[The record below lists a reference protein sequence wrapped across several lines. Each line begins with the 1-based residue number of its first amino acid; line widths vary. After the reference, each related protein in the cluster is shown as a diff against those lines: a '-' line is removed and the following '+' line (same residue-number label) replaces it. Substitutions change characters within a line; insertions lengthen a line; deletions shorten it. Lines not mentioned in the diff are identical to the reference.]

1 MDENKKNTIDTTSE
15 NETQFVEC
23 EIITT
28 DKEKGL
34 TADEVQER
42 VTSGKVNGDQNVKTK
57 SVAQI
62 LRENIVT
69 FFNFIFIVFA
79 VLICFFIN
87 SSEKFLT
94 IVGNFGFL
102 ILIVFNAL
110 VGIVQELRAKHTID
124 KLSLISAPKAVVI
137 RDGEQKEIAVKDI
150 VLDDITVLA
159 SGSQICADSFV
170 VEGSIEVNESLITGE
185 PDAIL
190 KNVGDK
196 IMSGSFVVSGNAKAQ
211 VEHVGMDN
219 FATKISAGAKYFKKP
234 NSEIWR
240 SLMFI
245 VKVMATILV
254 PMGVMLFCV
263 KYFAQENPEQ
273 AEKIITT
280 LFGYKINQYLSTTV
294 LGTVATLIGMIPS
307 GLVALSSTVFCV
319 SVIRLS
325 RHKTLAQDLYCI
337 ETLARV
343 DVLCLDKTG
352 TITEGTMD
360 VNSIEPVKNREIA
373 EIKQIIK
380 NVTSALEDNNATI
393 NALRSYVGDIDV
405 SCTAEQIVPFSSAR
419 KWSGARINGV
429 SYVIGAP
436 EFVFKKKTKTLEKNT
451 EEMAKKGYRV
461 MVVASSKNK
470 FADSE
475 LPSALKL
482 ESFIYITDKIRAEAP
497 DTLRF
502 FKHEGVTVKVISGD
516 NPETVRA
523 VAMRAGL
530 EDCDNIIDMSTLTT
544 EEEVYDAATKYT
556 IFGRV
561 LPDQKLML
569 VKALKKAGHTVA
581 MTGDGVN
588 DVLALKEAD
597 CSVAMASGSDA
608 AKNVSS
614 LVLLDSNFSSMP
626 RVVAEGRRSINNLE
640 RSAALYIMKTVY
652 NTLLALLFMVVTAPL
667 PFTPQNLTIM
677 GAVTIGMPSV
687 VLALEPNADRVTGRF
702 LPKVLSNALP
712 GGITV
717 MLGAI
722 AVILCNRFF
731 LTNLTDAQSQ
741 TVFIWVITF
750 VGFLLLFK
758 VSLPTKLSTW
768 SAFFGI
774 SDLMKEREKAAQQAE
789 KANMEA
795 FNEQERKD
803 AWYNGVAMQVIDT
816 KDAKQAKKPK
826 KERKEH
832 KKHKINKSKLLIFL
846 NLVVYLLM
854 IFIFVGMYFIQIDVT
869 IKGETVD
876 IVEQMRTFFNL
887 DNHITWEMGKA
898 MLAIC
903 AVLTVLY
910 IGFVAMMNQIKL
922 EHGESIEQ
930 RFDRLDAKMR
940 SKNMKLK

>member
-1 MDENKKNTIDTTSE
+1 MDENVKNTIESQDE
-15 NETQFVEC
+15 QQQFVEC

-28 DKEKGL
+28 DMGKGL
-34 TADEVQER
+34 TADEVQQR
-42 VTSGKVNGDQNVKTK
+42 IDSGKINGDQNVKTK

-79 VLICFFIN
+79 VLICFFID

-343 DVLCLDKTG
+343 DMLCLDKTG

-393 NALRSYVGDIDV
+393 NALRAYVGDIDV

-436 EFVFKKKTKTLEKNT
+436 EFVFKKKTKTLEKTT

-475 LPSALKL
+475 LPSTLKL

-652 NTLLALLFMVVTAPL
+652 NTLLALLFMVVTVPL

-717 MLGAI
+717 LLGAI

-910 IGFVAMMNQIKL
+910 VGFVAMMNQIKL

>member
-1 MDENKKNTIDTTSE
+1 MDENVKNTIESQDE
-15 NETQFVEC
+15 QQQFVEC

-28 DKEKGL
+28 DMEKGL
-34 TADEVQER
+34 TADEVQQR
-42 VTSGKVNGDQNVKTK
+42 IDSGKINGDQNVKTK

-79 VLICFFIN
+79 VLICFFID

-393 NALRSYVGDIDV
+393 NALRSYVADIDV

-436 EFVFKKKTKTLEKNT
+436 EFVFKKKTKTLEKTT

-652 NTLLALLFMVVTAPL
+652 NTLLALLFMVVTVPL

-910 IGFVAMMNQIKL
+910 VGFVAMMNQIKL

-940 SKNMKLK
+940 SKNIKLK

>member
-1 MDENKKNTIDTTSE
+1 MDENVKNTIESQDE
-15 NETQFVEC
+15 QQQFVEC

-28 DKEKGL
+28 DMEKGL
-34 TADEVQER
+34 TADEVQQR
-42 VTSGKVNGDQNVKTK
+42 IDSGKINGDQNVKTK

-79 VLICFFIN
+79 VLICFFID

-393 NALRSYVGDIDV
+393 NALRSYVADIDV
-405 SCTAEQIVPFSSAR
+405 SCGAEQIVPFSSAR

-436 EFVFKKKTKTLEKNT
+436 EFVFKKKTKTLEKTT

-652 NTLLALLFMVVTAPL
+652 NTLLALLFMVVTVPL

-910 IGFVAMMNQIKL
+910 VGFVAMMNQIKL

>member
-1 MDENKKNTIDTTSE
+1 
-15 NETQFVEC
+15 
-23 EIITT
+23 
-28 DKEKGL
+28 
-34 TADEVQER
+34 
-42 VTSGKVNGDQNVKTK
+42 
-57 SVAQI
+57 
-62 LRENIVT
+62 
-69 FFNFIFIVFA
+69 
-79 VLICFFIN
+79 
-87 SSEKFLT
+87 
-94 IVGNFGFL
+94 
-102 ILIVFNAL
+102 
-110 VGIVQELRAKHTID
+110 
-124 KLSLISAPKAVVI
+124 
-137 RDGEQKEIAVKDI
+137 
-150 VLDDITVLA
+150 
-159 SGSQICADSFV
+159 
-170 VEGSIEVNESLITGE
+170 
-185 PDAIL
+185 
-190 KNVGDK
+190 
-196 IMSGSFVVSGNAKAQ
+196 
-211 VEHVGMDN
+211 
-219 FATKISAGAKYFKKP
+219 
-234 NSEIWR
+234 
-240 SLMFI
+240 
-245 VKVMATILV
+245 
-254 PMGVMLFCV
+254 
-263 KYFAQENPEQ
+263 
-273 AEKIITT
+273 
-280 LFGYKINQYLSTTV
+280 
-294 LGTVATLIGMIPS
+294 
-307 GLVALSSTVFCV
+307 
-319 SVIRLS
+319 
-325 RHKTLAQDLYCI
+325 
-337 ETLARV
+337 
-343 DVLCLDKTG
+343 
-352 TITEGTMD
+352 
-360 VNSIEPVKNREIA
+360 
-373 EIKQIIK
+373 
-380 NVTSALEDNNATI
+380 
-393 NALRSYVGDIDV
+393 
-405 SCTAEQIVPFSSAR
+405 
-419 KWSGARINGV
+419 
-429 SYVIGAP
+429 
-436 EFVFKKKTKTLEKNT
+436 
-451 EEMAKKGYRV
+451 

-652 NTLLALLFMVVTAPL
+652 NTLLALLFMVVTVPL

-717 MLGAI
+717 LLGAI

-910 IGFVAMMNQIKL
+910 VGFVAMMNQIKL

>member
-1 MDENKKNTIDTTSE
+1 MDENVKTTIESQDE
-15 NETQFVEC
+15 QQQFVEC

-28 DKEKGL
+28 DMEKGL
-34 TADEVQER
+34 TADEVQQR
-42 VTSGKVNGDQNVKTK
+42 IDSGKINGDQNVKTK

-79 VLICFFIN
+79 VLICFFID

-436 EFVFKKKTKTLEKNT
+436 EFVFKKKTKTLEKTT

-652 NTLLALLFMVVTAPL
+652 NTLLALLFMVVTVPL

>member
-1 MDENKKNTIDTTSE
+1 MDENVKNTIESQDE
-15 NETQFVEC
+15 QQQFVEC

-28 DKEKGL
+28 DMEKGL
-34 TADEVQER
+34 TADEVQQR
-42 VTSGKVNGDQNVKTK
+42 IYSGKINGDQNVKTK

-79 VLICFFIN
+79 VLICFFID

-436 EFVFKKKTKTLEKNT
+436 EFVFKKKTKTLEKTT

-652 NTLLALLFMVVTAPL
+652 NTLLALLFMVVTVPL

-910 IGFVAMMNQIKL
+910 VGFVAMMNQIKL

>member
-1 MDENKKNTIDTTSE
+1 MDENVKNTIESQDE
-15 NETQFVEC
+15 QQQFVEC

-28 DKEKGL
+28 DMEKGL
-34 TADEVQER
+34 TADEVQQR
-42 VTSGKVNGDQNVKTK
+42 IDSGKINGDQNVKTK

-79 VLICFFIN
+79 VLICFFID

-393 NALRSYVGDIDV
+393 NALRSYVADIDV
-405 SCTAEQIVPFSSAR
+405 SCGAEQIVPFSSAR

-436 EFVFKKKTKTLEKNT
+436 EFVFKKKTKTLEKTT

-652 NTLLALLFMVVTAPL
+652 NTLLALLFMVVTVPL

-687 VLALEPNADRVTGRF
+687 MLALEPNADRVTGRF

-774 SDLMKEREKAAQQAE
+774 SDLMKKREKAAQQAE

-910 IGFVAMMNQIKL
+910 VGFVAMMNQIKL

>member
-1 MDENKKNTIDTTSE
+1 MDENVKNTIESQDE
-15 NETQFVEC
+15 QQQFVEC

-28 DKEKGL
+28 DMEKGL
-34 TADEVQER
+34 TADEVQQR
-42 VTSGKVNGDQNVKTK
+42 IDSGKINGDQNVKTK

-69 FFNFIFIVFA
+69 FFNFIFIGFA
-79 VLICFFIN
+79 VLICFFID

-150 VLDDITVLA
+150 VLDDITVLT

-393 NALRSYVGDIDV
+393 NALRSYVADIDV

-652 NTLLALLFMVVTAPL
+652 NTLLALLFMVVTVPL

-816 KDAKQAKKPK
+816 KDAKQTKKPK

-910 IGFVAMMNQIKL
+910 VGFVAMMNQIKL

>member
-1 MDENKKNTIDTTSE
+1 MDENVKNTIESQDE
-15 NETQFVEC
+15 QQQFVEC

-28 DKEKGL
+28 NMEKGL
-34 TADEVQER
+34 TADEVQQR
-42 VTSGKVNGDQNVKTK
+42 IDSGKINGDQNVKTK

-79 VLICFFIN
+79 VLICFFID

-393 NALRSYVGDIDV
+393 NALRSYVADIDV

-475 LPSALKL
+475 LPSTLKL

-652 NTLLALLFMVVTAPL
+652 NTLLALLFMVVTVPL

-717 MLGAI
+717 LLGAI

-910 IGFVAMMNQIKL
+910 VGFVAMMNQIKL

>member
-1 MDENKKNTIDTTSE
+1 MDENVKNTIESQDE
-15 NETQFVEC
+15 QQQFVEC

-28 DKEKGL
+28 DMEKGL
-34 TADEVQER
+34 TADEVQQR
-42 VTSGKVNGDQNVKTK
+42 IDSGKINGDQNVKTK

-79 VLICFFIN
+79 VLICFFID

-263 KYFAQENPEQ
+263 KYFVQENPEQ

-393 NALRSYVGDIDV
+393 NALRSYVADIDV

-475 LPSALKL
+475 LPSTLKL

-652 NTLLALLFMVVTAPL
+652 NTLLALLFMVVTVPL

-910 IGFVAMMNQIKL
+910 VGFVAMMNQIKL

>member
-1 MDENKKNTIDTTSE
+1 MDENVKNTIESQDE
-15 NETQFVEC
+15 QQQFVEC

-28 DKEKGL
+28 DMGKGL
-34 TADEVQER
+34 TADEVQQR
-42 VTSGKVNGDQNVKTK
+42 IDSGKINGDQNVKTK

-79 VLICFFIN
+79 VLICFFID

-211 VEHVGMDN
+211 VDHVGMDN

-273 AEKIITT
+273 ADKIITT

-393 NALRSYVGDIDV
+393 NALRAYVGDIDV

-436 EFVFKKKTKTLEKNT
+436 EFVFKKKTKTLEKTT

-652 NTLLALLFMVVTAPL
+652 NTLLALLFMVVTVPL

-910 IGFVAMMNQIKL
+910 VGFVAMMNQIKL

>member
-1 MDENKKNTIDTTSE
+1 MDENVKNTIESQDE
-15 NETQFVEC
+15 QQQFVEC

-28 DKEKGL
+28 DMEKGL
-34 TADEVQER
+34 TADEVQQR
-42 VTSGKVNGDQNVKTK
+42 IDSGKINGDQNVKTK

-79 VLICFFIN
+79 VLICFFID

-319 SVIRLS
+319 NVIRLS

-393 NALRSYVGDIDV
+393 NALRSYVADIDV

-436 EFVFKKKTKTLEKNT
+436 EFVFKKKTKTLEKTT

-470 FADSE
+470 FAYSE

-652 NTLLALLFMVVTAPL
+652 NTLLALLFMVVTVPL

-717 MLGAI
+717 LLGAI

-816 KDAKQAKKPK
+816 KDAKQTKKPK

-910 IGFVAMMNQIKL
+910 VGFVAMMNQIKL